1 MKFRSHPI
9 GLTADI
15 EKAFHRIVIEPK
27 DQDALRF
34 LWFNDI
40 NKDKPEIVQ
49 HRFCWL
55 VFGLTPSP
63 AIPTE
68 TIQHH
73 LTRYLLSEPHIVK
86 QLAESFY
93 VDDFTSGVYSE
104 EEGFRLY
111 QRAKEIMLAGG
122 FNLRKWRTNSIFL
135 QQRITEV
142 EEKSLNVAPS
152 QKAKPCRTS

>member
-1 MKFRSHPI
+1 MQEWMGWLATHN
-9 GLTADI
+9 GLYSFI
-15 EKAFHRIVIEPK
+15 IFSQNYFQIQSKE
-27 DQDALRF
+27 
-34 LWFNDI
+34 
-40 NKDKPEIVQ
+40 
-49 HRFCWL
+49 
-55 VFGLTPSP
+55 GTPSP

-104 EEGFRLY
+104 EEGFKLY

-152 QKAKPCRTS
+152 QKAKP

>member
-1 MKFRSHPI
+1 MKFRSNPI
-9 GLTADI
+9 GLTTDI
-15 EKAFHRIVIEPK
+15 EKAFHHIVIEPK
-27 DQDALRF
+27 DQDTLRF

-55 VFGLTPSP
+55 VFGLTPGP

-104 EEGFRLY
+104 EEGFKLY
-111 QRAKEIMLAGG
+111 QRAKEIMLVGG